1 METLGVIASIG
12 VLIWMTVLLVK
23 VMEIANSLKPKN
35 LIEPEVR
42 RASET
47 PTEALK
53 KHWF

>member
-12 VLIWMTVLLVK
+12 VLVWMTVLLVK
-23 VMEIANSLKPKN
+23 VMEIANSLKPK
-35 LIEPEVR
+35 IEGGSEKYVP
-42 RASET
+42 ET